1 VANTK
6 ITTNVIADGA
16 ITSAKL
22 DTNITIS
29 GDITGTLATAA
40 QPNITSLGTLTGFTS
55 TGIDDNATSTAIT
68 IDSSENVGIGTTS
81 PSSQDASANNL
92 VISDTAGNGG
102 LTINTPTNAIGAI
115 HFSDGTSG
123 EDRYRGIISYGHS
136 DNSMRFHTDTT
147 RRMTIDS
154 SGNVGIGT
162 DSPSVLIEGQT
173 STANSAYLRLGTS
186 NSGSSHTVGHDI
198 AGLEFYSGDG
208 SGAGAGVKGSI
219 RYKYGSSSGATT
231 YMSFHTAGTSSGN
244 DTERMRIDAT
254 GNVGIGTTSPG
265 QALVVNRSS
274 GNTYLDI
281 SRASQSQGQVAL
293 QLTGGTGGTNWIMYQ
308 DTSSDDLRFFGNS
321 ATRMTINS
329 SGNVGIG
336 VSPSSEFHVK
346 GDANTIARIEPNN
359 NSGKA
364 TLLLS
369 STGSGDGG
377 IQYDANSN
385 LMHLFSYNYMT
396 FNVGTGNLSGGYPA
410 NERMRIDSSG
420 NLLVGTTTSEGRLTV
435 SGDASGGQFTALAL
449 KQDASSD
456 DQGYS
461 MTCDL
466 DFYLWDNNTRIS
478 TPQARI
484 GITGDGTANQNYEA
498 GGQLCFYTG
507 IKNNT
512 SPNLTERMRLDSSGA
527 LAINGTNDSLNGLV
541 NGRGHIF
548 RANGESFHSMN
559 DPGSANTLH
568 VYDFADSAYRFYVRA
583 TGGSAGL
590 IHATSTSITGLSDE
604 RLKENIKDLE
614 TGLNEVMALQP
625 RRFDWKE
632 GEGSKQKNVPG
643 FIAQEVETVLPDLIG
658 DFQHDTLDDAK
669 SVKMGDMI
677 PTLVKAIQEQ
687 QTIIDDLKSRIE
699 TLEG

>member
-40 QPNITSLGTLTGFTS
+40 QPNITSVGTLSALTVDDITINGSTISDAGDLTLDVTGNIILDADGGDVSFLDGGTETLRYSSSGAGAQFFSPVADKDIIFKGKDGSS
-55 TGIDDNATSTAIT
+55 TITALTLDMSDAGTAIF
-68 IDSSENVGIGTTS
+68 S
-81 PSSQDASANNL
+81 NNL
-92 VISDTAGNGG
+92 VIPASIYHTGDTNTFFGFQSADTFTVNTAGSER
-102 LTINTPTNAIGAI
+102 LRI
-115 HFSDGTSG
+115 
-123 EDRYRGIISYGHS
+123 
-136 DNSMRFHTDTT
+136 DN
-147 RRMTIDS
+147 
-154 SGNVGIGT
+154 SGNVGIGAS
-162 DSPSVLIEGQT
+162 SPASATGYTVLTLNNATNGGNLQFHHNGTYKGVIYNSSSQFRIE
-173 STANSAYLRLGTS
+173 
-186 NSGSSHTVGHDI
+186 
-198 AGLEFYSGDG
+198 
-208 SGAGAGVKGSI
+208 AGASTPMV
-219 RYKYGSSSGATT
+219 
-231 YMSFHTAGTSSGN
+231 F
-244 DTERMRIDAT
+244 
-254 GNVGIGTTSPG
+254 
-265 QALVVNRSS
+265 
-274 GNTYLDI
+274 
-281 SRASQSQGQVAL
+281 
-293 QLTGGTGGTNWIMYQ
+293 
-308 DTSSDDLRFFGNS
+308 
-321 ATRMTINS
+321 
-329 SGNVGIG
+329 
-336 VSPSSEFHVK
+336 
-346 GDANTIARIEPNN
+346 ANPNGE
-359 NSGKA
+359 S
-364 TLLLS
+364 
-369 STGSGDGG
+369 
-377 IQYDANSN
+377 
-385 LMHLFSYNYMT
+385 
-396 FNVGTGNLSGGYPA
+396 
-410 NERMRIDSSG
+410 MRIDSSG
-420 NLLVGTTTSEGRLTV
+420 NVNVGGTANFGLFTVTQSTDTNAGGIGVVDSGNAKSGRLWSNGTNIYLSSGATGTGNLVLNEGGGNVGIGETSPDTTLHIKKNQSGANSSIKLENSAGANNSSFSIDCQLASSGTSAQIKADRTNSPGAGDTDLIFSTSTNGVSLAEAMRLDYAGNVLVGTTTSEGRLTV